1 MANFRSTN
9 RSILVLACVGM
20 IVNMCLLCAFTFS
33 CANHVHQ
40 FSALTIASDNFEIR
54 SHGLVTPSSDK
65 PSSPALRS
73 HRHNQQAMIL
83 YGAPCSTGDAHSTHP
98 LNYTN
103 EIGGLRFTSADQFAQ
118 PDTRAPLTL

>member
-65 PSSPALRS
+65 PSSPSLRS
-73 HRHNQQAMIL
+73 HRYSQQASIL
-83 YGAPCSTGDAHSTHP
+83 YRAPHSPDHAHSTHP
-98 LNYTN
+98 V
-103 EIGGLRFTSADQFAQ
+103 
-118 PDTRAPLTL
+118 